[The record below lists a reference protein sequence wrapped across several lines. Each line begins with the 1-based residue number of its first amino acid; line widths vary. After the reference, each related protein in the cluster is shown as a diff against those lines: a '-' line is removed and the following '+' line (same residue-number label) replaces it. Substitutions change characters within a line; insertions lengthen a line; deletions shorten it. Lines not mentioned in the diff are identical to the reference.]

1 MLSLH
6 EVATLLLIK
15 DAPDRVGLDS
25 PELGALSKLEL
36 VDMGPPDVVMPKPRV
51 SARGHGMLRALR
63 C

>member
-15 DAPDRVGLDS
+15 DAPDRVGPDS
-25 PELGALSKLEL
+25 PELGALRKLGL
-36 VDMGPPDVVMPKPRV
+36 VDMGSPDVVIPQPRITV
-51 SARGHGMLRALR
+51 RGHAILRSIN